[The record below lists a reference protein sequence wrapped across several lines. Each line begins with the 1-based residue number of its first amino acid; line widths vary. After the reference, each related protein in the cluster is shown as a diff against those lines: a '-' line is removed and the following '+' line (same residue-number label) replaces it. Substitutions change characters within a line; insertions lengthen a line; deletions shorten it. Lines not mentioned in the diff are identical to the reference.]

1 MRLFKARK
9 SVDSNANTT
18 STATETPIDPL
29 NENVSNNN
37 LSNCVQHNH
46 QLPYNNNHQ
55 ITTTTTMTNVNND
68 ICVNNV
74 NDSPVNVHE
83 NGATT
88 AATVTTTKTTSENHI
103 NNNNCNKSVSS
114 SVSSYNAPTTAVNN
128 NNNHDLIDNNNKKFT
143 LLNNNHNSNT
153 KYDIRRKSMIE
164 TSSTIKLLEST
175 CDTLGMSNLPLA
187 AMQQQNG
194 KCSPC
199 FRKSYF

>member
-9 SVDSNANTT
+9 SLDSSASAT
-18 STATETPIDPL
+18 STATDTPIDPI

-46 QLPYNNNHQ
+46 HLPYNNNHQ
-55 ITTTTTMTNVNND
+55 ITTTMSNVNND

-74 NDSPVNVHE
+74 NVSSMNAYE
-83 NGATT
+83 NGAMTASVAQIMNGTT
-88 AATVTTTKTTSENHI
+88 ITTTTSENNI
-103 NNNNCNKSVSS
+103 INNNCNKSVPNSG
-114 SVSSYNAPTTAVNN
+114 NTFIAPTAVNN

-143 LLNNNHNSNT
+143 LLNNNHSNNT
-153 KYDIRRKSMIE
+153 AKFDIRRKSMIE
-164 TSSTIKLLEST
+164 TSSTIKLLESS

-194 KCSPC
+194 K
-199 FRKSYF
+199 FFLHQ